1 MTDERRASL
10 LGTALVLIL
19 FGIGLWIAAGALLED
34 GIPFFPGERKIAV
47 IPVEGIIGSEERIL
61 RSVRRYR
68 NRDDVRGFVVEIQSP
83 GGSVGASQSIYRAL
97 RELRQEDDRPLYAW
111 IGDVGASGG
120 YYVALAADSIFAL
133 PGSITG
139 SIGVIMELPN
149 AQGLLRKAGV
159 EVEVVKSGVYKD
171 LGSVVRPLDEG
182 EREILQG
189 VVDDTYRQFLD
200 VVVENRGMDRQR
212 AAELADGRIFTGSQA
227 VEMGLVD
234 GVSTLSETIDR
245 AGRAAGLGE
254 DPPTVE
260 PSEPRPDL
268 WDVLLGRAGV
278 RWLDRLG
285 LTGES
290 GVSTPRLLYQWK

>member
-1 MTDERRASL
+1 MTDQRRSSL
-10 LGTALVLIL
+10 VATTLVLIL
-19 FGIGLWIAAGALLED
+19 FGIGLWVAAGALLED
-34 GIPFFPGERKIAV
+34 GVPLFPAERQVAV
-47 IPVEGIIGSEERIL
+47 IPVEGVIASEERVL
-61 RSVRRYR
+61 RAVRRYR
-68 NRDDVRGFVVEIQSP
+68 DRESVRGFVVEIRSP
-83 GGSVGASQSIYRAL
+83 GGTVGASQSIYRAL
-97 RELRQEDDRPLYAW
+97 REIREEDDRPVYAW

-120 YYVALAADSIFAL
+120 YYVALGADSIYAL

-159 EVEVVKSGVYKD
+159 EIEVVQSGAYKD
-171 LGSVVRPLDEG
+171 LGSATRPMDEG

-200 VVVENRGMDRQR
+200 VVVENRGMER
-212 AAELADGRIFTGSQA
+212 ARAEELADGRIFTGAQA
-227 VEMGLVD
+227 VELGLVD
-234 GVSTLSETIDR
+234 GTATLSETIDR

-254 DPPTVE
+254 DPPTVT

-268 WDVLLGRAGV
+268 WDVLLGRAGT

-290 GVSTPRLLYQWK
+290 GVSTPRLLYQWR

>member
-1 MTDERRASL
+1 MTVERRSSL
-10 LGTALVLIL
+10 VATALVLIL
-19 FGIGLWIAAGALLED
+19 FGIGFWIAAGTLLED
-34 GIPFFPGERKIAV
+34 GLPLLPAERKVAV
-47 IPVEGIIGSEERIL
+47 IPVEGVIASEERVL
-61 RSVRRYR
+61 RAVRRYR
-68 NRDDVRGFVVEIQSP
+68 DRESVRGFVVEIRSP
-83 GGSVGASQSIYRAL
+83 GGTVGASQSIYRAL
-97 RELRQEDDRPLYAW
+97 RDLREEDDRPVYAW

-120 YYVALAADSIFAL
+120 YYVALGADSIYAL

-159 EVEVVKSGVYKD
+159 EIEVVQSGAYKD
-171 LGSVVRPLDEG
+171 LGSVTRPMDEG

-200 VVVENRGMDRQR
+200 VVVENRRMER
-212 AAELADGRIFTGSQA
+212 ARAGELADGRIFTGAQA
-227 VEMGLVD
+227 VELGLVD
-234 GVSTLSETIDR
+234 GTATLSETIDR

-254 DPPTVE
+254 DPPTVT

-268 WDVLLGRAGV
+268 WDVLLGRAGT

-290 GVSTPRLLYQWK
+290 GVSTPRLLYQWR

>member
-1 MTDERRASL
+1 MTEERRSSL
-10 LGTALVLIL
+10 LGTVLVLVL
-19 FGIGLWIAAGALLED
+19 FGVGLWIAAGALLE
-34 GIPFFPGERKIAV
+34 GGMPLVPGERKVAV
-47 IPVEGIIGSEERIL
+47 VPVEGVIHSAERTL
-61 RSVRRYR
+61 RSVRRFR
-68 NRDDVRGFVVEIQSP
+68 DRDDVRGFVVEIRSP

-97 RELRQEDDRPLYAW
+97 RELREEDDRPVYAW

-159 EVEVVKSGVYKD
+159 EVEVVKSGAYKD
-171 LGSVVRPLDEG
+171 LGSPVRPLEEG
-182 EREILQG
+182 EREVLQG

-200 VVVENRGMDRQR
+200 VVVENRGMARER
-212 AAELADGRIFTGSQA
+212 AAELADGRIYTGSQA
-227 VEMGLVD
+227 VQLGLVD
-234 GVSTLSETIDR
+234 GVATLSETIDM
-245 AGRAAGLGE
+245 AGRSAGLGE
-254 DPPTVE
+254 DPPTVT
-260 PSEPRPDL
+260 PSEPRPGI
-268 WDVLLGRAGV
+268 WDVLLGRAGT